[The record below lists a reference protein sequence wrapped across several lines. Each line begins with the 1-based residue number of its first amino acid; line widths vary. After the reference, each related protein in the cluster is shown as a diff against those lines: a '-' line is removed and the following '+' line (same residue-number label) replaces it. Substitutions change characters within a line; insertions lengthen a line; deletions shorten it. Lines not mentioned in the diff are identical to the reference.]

1 MDAQH
6 ARSALPATSH
16 RTTAGRRP
24 PTRRD
29 CTALPVGSG
38 ETFHP
43 LWYVARIQIGRGR
56 NRPIL
61 STVDQSV
68 EVLSRDP
75 VPDARPPLGRMP
87 FSYFECLVL
96 PWKCIQ
102 RWTTGHPLP
111 ETRQTGIHESLDVVA
126 FFDGFRDGKGGGK
139 KKSDTIKHHERAKIR
154 KRKQRSAM
162 PSVSYQDRRS
172 SQTSGEGEASQR
184 R

>member
-1 MDAQH
+1 MPSRHVPRCQPRPTGLRHRA
-6 ARSALPATSH
+6 SATN
-16 RTTAGRRP
+16 TT
-24 PTRRD
+24 D

-43 LWYVARIQIGRGR
+43 LRYVPRIQIGRGR

-61 STVDQSV
+61 LTVDQSV
-68 EVLSRDP
+68 EALSRGP
-75 VPDARPPLGRMP
+75 VPGARPLGRMP
-87 FSYFECLVL
+87 FSYFGFLVL
-96 PWKCIQ
+96 PWKCLQ

-126 FFDGFRDGKGGGK
+126 FDGFRDWKGGGK

-154 KRKQRSAM
+154 KRKQRSAT
-162 PSVSYQDRRS
+162 PSVSYQGLRS

-184 R
+184 H